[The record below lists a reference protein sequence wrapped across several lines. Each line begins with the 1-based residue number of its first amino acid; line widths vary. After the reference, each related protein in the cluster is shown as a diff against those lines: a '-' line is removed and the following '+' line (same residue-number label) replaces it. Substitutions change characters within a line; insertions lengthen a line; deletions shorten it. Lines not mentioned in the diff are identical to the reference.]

1 MSGAARILLA
11 DDDPIMREL
20 AQAQLHDAGYQVLL
34 AENGAEALE
43 LITREPVDLLISDL
57 DMPEL
62 TGFEL
67 TAAIRNKLLLVDLPV
82 IVITAS
88 DQGDAV
94 EKAFAAGATSFL
106 AKPINWTLFNH
117 AVRFVLRA
125 NDDQRALR
133 EARDQAEAGAKFK
146 DNLLSVMSH
155 ELRTPLNAIIGF
167 GQIIS
172 DHFERSDDA
181 AHQEYA
187 EYIVDGGRRLLGSVS
202 DMLLASDARSGPL
215 VLNECDVIVSDLV
228 DEALSLLKTQLEA
241 SNAKVLVRHQDPNIE
256 ICCDRSLLVKALT
269 KLIENSLKFG
279 PKGVV
284 ITVGTAL
291 TKTGALAVLVKDSGP
306 GIDRDKLESLSQPF
320 TQSDMS
326 IRRSKEGL
334 GLGLPLAHAIANAHE
349 AVLKPESTLGDG
361 TRIVMVL
368 PASRVITSTIKVKLS
383 QSAA

>member
-349 AVLKPESTLGDG
+349 AVLKPESTPGDG